1 MLRVNIK
8 SFQWSHIQKT
18 LFKINE
24 IIVFLKL
31 SNFKVIG
38 LPIKKKLYTVLRS
51 PHKDKKSREQFEF
64 KRWKTQ
70 IIINTG
76 KRKNMDSLFF
86 F

>member
-38 LPIKKKLYTVLRS
+38 LPIKKKNYI
-51 PHKDKKSREQFEF
+51 QF
-64 KRWKTQ
+64 
-70 IIINTG
+70 
-76 KRKNMDSLFF
+76 
-86 F
+86 